1 MSIPPESIQV
11 GKCYLTTTGQVR
23 RVIRIMPNGRVQYEH
38 RLGHAVLKRQ
48 WPSNIAEARTFAFA
62 VEREVPCDW
71 TPERDGA

>member
-1 MSIPPESIQV
+1 MTIPPESIEV

-38 RLGHAVLKRQ
+38 RLGHAILKRQ

-71 TPERDGA
+71 TPEEDG

>member
-11 GKCYLTTTGQVR
+11 GKCYLTNTGQVR

-38 RLGHAVLKRQ
+38 RSGHAILKRQ

-71 TPERDGA
+71 TPETE